1 MLREMGIETGVDL
14 PQLIDCAK
22 LAQELVGRPLDARV
36 SKVGPVN
43 HTGLGSARR

>member
-1 MLREMGIETGVDL
+1 MLHEMGIEMGVDL
-14 PQLIDCAK
+14 ERPIECAR
-22 LAQELVGRPLDARV
+22 LAQDLDGRPLESRV